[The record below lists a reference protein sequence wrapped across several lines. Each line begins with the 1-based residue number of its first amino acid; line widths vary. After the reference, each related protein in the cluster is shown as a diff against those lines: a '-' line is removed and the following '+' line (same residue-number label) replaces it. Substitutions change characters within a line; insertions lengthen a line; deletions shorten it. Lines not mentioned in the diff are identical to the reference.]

1 MKIQRVQFEKL
12 FGFFDYVID
21 FHENITIIH
30 GPNGCGKTTMLK
42 IIDAVFNQKLEV
54 LKTTDFQSVEFFFFK

>member
-1 MKIQRVQFEKL
+1 MAKRIFFEITNGIDERTIDMKIQRVQFEKL

-30 GPNGCGKTTMLK
+30 GPNGCGKTTIRILPC
-42 IIDAVFNQKLEV
+42 N
-54 LKTTDFQSVEFFFFK
+54 KTS